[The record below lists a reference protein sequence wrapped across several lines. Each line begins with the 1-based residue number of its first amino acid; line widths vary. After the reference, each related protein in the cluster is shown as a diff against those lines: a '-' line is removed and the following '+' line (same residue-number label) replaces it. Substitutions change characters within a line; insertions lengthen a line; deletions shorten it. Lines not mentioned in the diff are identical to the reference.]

1 MPGTVAKRPD
11 LLLLCVQLSTT
22 LLLHHAGLHYLQE
35 LIHLHNSEL
44 VATRVQ
50 EYRMR
55 VLP

>member
-50 EYRMR
+50 EYSLR

>member
-1 MPGTVAKRPD
+1 MPGTVAKHPD

-22 LLLHHAGLHYLQE
+22 LLLHHTGLHYLQE
-35 LIHLHNSEL
+35 LIHLHNSKL

-50 EYRMR
+50 EYRMQ